1 MRAPACSALLLMPQM
16 RVMQSAVWNF
26 NPARH
31 VTERMEK
38 RTKINC
44 SISG

>member
-1 MRAPACSALLLMPQM
+1 MRAPACSALLLVAQM

-31 VTERMEK
+31 VTVRVEK
-38 RTKINC
+38 QTKINY